1 VSGARHHFRGASHVT
16 SLQSVLPECRHTRS
30 LSPSIRQ
37 RRAFHRVAAS
47 FRLGALLVRA
57 LSSTHPSDAEN
68 LPSDFCHPI
77 LSTQSAPVLQ
87 SSEEVR
93 RLAPDFSEGPAGS
106 RQSSP
111 LRRDRSIARRGIRSS
126 TSWRSSP
133 LTPLSRSLLASP
145 ASQPSDVCLTRLGD
159 FPLRCRD
166 ANADFHHPRRL
177 PPVSIRA
184 PDSFRS
190 RARDPLSRSAPV
202 SNLARRRGYASRLAE
217 DSVRL
222 RRLVLAPEV
231 HARGVP
237 AKASSCLLVPFVRT
251 CVQPEDKSFEGAE
264 A

>member
-1 VSGARHHFRGASHVT
+1 MLSRARIRVTPRIFRPT
-16 SLQSVLPECRHTRS
+16 SATQ
-30 LSPSIRQ
+30 
-37 RRAFHRVAAS
+37 
-47 FRLGALLVRA
+47 
-57 LSSTHPSDAEN
+57 N
-68 LPSDFCHPI
+68 

-87 SSEEVR
+87 SSEEAL

-133 LTPLSRSLLASP
+133 LTPLSRSLRTSP
-145 ASQPSDVCLTRLGD
+145 ALQPSDACLTRLGD

-190 RARDPLSRSAPV
+190 RARDPLARSAPV

-217 DSVRL
+217 DFVRL

-251 CVQPEDKSFEGAE
+251 CVQPEDLASRERKPEQPVSAVLEGRTGTPVRALDPPPREVAIPLSAFDSADPAFAE
-264 A
+264 PMRSSRA